1 MEMKALLLAL
11 WLTLTAA
18 PAFAQTISPLEAKDH
33 VGQNVTV
40 EGTVSEVDHA
50 ASGKMIFI
58 DMGGHYPNNVFAGV
72 IFIDDAGKFPGVD
85 SLDGKVVDITGTI
98 KFYQGRTEIILNDPA
113 QIKAK

>member
-1 MEMKALLLAL
+1 
-11 WLTLTAA
+11 
-18 PAFAQTISPLEAKDH
+18 
-33 VGQNVTV
+33 
-40 EGTVSEVDHA
+40 
-50 ASGKMIFI
+50 MIFI